1 MCTTGTVPKP
11 HLCQSCHVL
20 TDSHLSRLIKNVPEM
35 LIFMSRDTFRNVVYI
50 KRITDSGQAKGKAV
64 HGLD

>member
-1 MCTTGTVPKP
+1 
-11 HLCQSCHVL
+11 
-20 TDSHLSRLIKNVPEM
+20 M